1 MNNENID
8 HDLLQQELID
18 VKKQL
23 AESQK
28 MQSIG
33 LLTAGIAHDFNNILT
48 CILGYNELTEM
59 VLETIPESLEKKEAS
74 DNLREVKMATSRAT
88 ELVKQILVY
97 FHVKG

>member
-1 MNNENID
+1 MSKNID
-8 HDLLQQELID
+8 HDLLQQELIA

-23 AESQK
+23 AEAQK

-59 VLETIPESLEKKEAS
+59 VIKSIPESLEKG
-74 DNLREVKMATSRAT
+74 
-88 ELVKQILVY
+88 I
-97 FHVKG
+97 